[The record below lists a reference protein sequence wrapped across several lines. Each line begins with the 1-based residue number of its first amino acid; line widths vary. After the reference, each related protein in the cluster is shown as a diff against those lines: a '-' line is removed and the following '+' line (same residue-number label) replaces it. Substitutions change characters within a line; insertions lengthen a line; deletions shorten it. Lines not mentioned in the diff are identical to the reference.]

1 MGMNV
6 ELFVVVVVKNS
17 NVRCHLLYSSA
28 ADGTIRIGSERG
40 SVGIS
45 AVLLLRGASCVLPAL
60 KIYAKLN

>member
-45 AVLLLRGASCVLPAL
+45 AVLLRGASCVLPAL